1 MASARLKPRTNI
13 ATPKRRSRTVHQSV
27 GSQRTNARV
36 ERADG
41 GLPVFGSALLVL
53 AALGLAMITGFMA

>member
-1 MASARLKPRTNI
+1 
-13 ATPKRRSRTVHQSV
+13 
-27 GSQRTNARV
+27 V